1 KGAILMKTHIKK
13 VISSLLVVGTVT
25 LGSTPA
31 FAATFGNSKSGASSV
46 ESFQIKY
53 NGASWNYK
61 GSGYKSTSFK
71 YSRNGRTLLTKTA
84 YNGKVTGSVWDDLR
98 WGKKY
103 KTKFSWWRG

>member
-1 KGAILMKTHIKK
+1 M
-13 VISSLLVVGTVT
+13 T

-31 FAATFGNSKSGASSV
+31 FAETFGNSKSGASSV

-61 GSGYKSTSFK
+61 GSDYKSTSFK

-84 YNGKVTGSVWDDLR
+84 YNGKVTGSVWNDLR
-98 WGKKY
+98 WGENIKQSSLGGVDNQIINKAGFVVNQIQLY
-103 KTKFSWWRG
+103 LEL